1 MVGEDEDDVDTKSR
15 SCEGF
20 QFQLQL
26 QKCLVKALL
35 QAELKY
41 TLVAWIVVSQIGRES
56 RPICESLNLNQ
67 PALQFFTC
75 PFSIPPI

>member
-1 MVGEDEDDVDTKSR
+1 MVGKDEDDVDAKSR

-26 QKCLVKALL
+26 QKCLDKALL

-41 TLVAWIVVSQIGRES
+41 TLVA
-56 RPICESLNLNQ
+56 
-67 PALQFFTC
+67 
-75 PFSIPPI
+75 